1 MSAPWTALATLL
13 LLSSCSSPPRP
24 PGVDESDK
32 RPANSAQAIELQAC
46 KHELVNTRILA
57 EETRR
62 LGDSAATTLAHLT
75 IRQQAVAASQP
86 SSAPANLVFTIR
98 FDFASTQVDA
108 SGGRMSALVAEAK
121 AAPLVVL
128 RGRTDSLAD
137 NPADARIARQ
147 RAMAVR
153 DVLVAAGVAT
163 DRIRVTWQPAG
174 DLITEDR
181 TPDGRSRNRRVEIE
195 VYRQLPVAAPKV
207 SEPRA

>member
-1 MSAPWTALATLL
+1 MSAPWTTLAALL
-13 LLSSCSSPPRP
+13 LLASCSSPPRP

-57 EETRR
+57 EESRR
-62 LGDSAATTLAHLT
+62 LGVSAAATLAHVG
-75 IRQQAVAASQP
+75 RQQALAASQP
-86 SSAPANLVFTIR
+86 SGVPANTVFTIR
-98 FDFASTQVDA
+98 FGFASTQVDA
-108 SGGRMSALVAEAK
+108 SDTRMSVLVAEAK
-121 AAPLVVL
+121 TAPLVVL

-153 DVLVAAGVAT
+153 DVLIAAGVAT

-174 DLITEDR
+174 DFVTEDR

-195 VYRQLPVAAPKV
+195 VYRQLPVAAPEVGDPK
-207 SEPRA
+207 A